1 MFTHFLAVV
10 GMKGLVFNIQRFSVN
25 DGPGIRTTVFLK
37 GCPLHCKWCHNP
49 ESISTDPQLLL
60 RDDRCIRCGECFSL
74 CKNHAVQ
81 RMNGSFVTIRDACA
95 ECGDCIEVCNAE
107 AREIAGKELTVQEVM
122 REIEKDIVFYSQSG
136 GGASFSG
143 GEPLLQHEFLMELLQ
158 ECKKKNLHTVVDTTG
173 LTSPEILERVSRFV
187 DLFLFDLKTLDDA
200 KHIEFTGVSNSQILE
215 NLKHLADLGKEV
227 IVRIPVI
234 PGVNDDPAEIRA
246 SGSFVS
252 SLGNVREIHLLP
264 YHTTGLEK
272 YRRLGMEYE
281 MHDTLPPS
289 ADDLS
294 VIVKELRNYV
304 SSVCIGG

>member
-1 MFTHFLAVV
+1 
-10 GMKGLVFNIQRFSVN
+10 MKGLIFNIQRFSVN

-49 ESISTDPQLLL
+49 ESISSNRQLLL
-60 RDDRCIRCGECFSL
+60 RDDRCIRCGDCYSL
-74 CKNHAVQ
+74 CKNHAV
-81 RMNGSFVTIRDACA
+81 RRVDGAFNTMRDACV
-95 ECGDCIEVCNAE
+95 ECGDCIEVCNSQ
-107 AREIAGKELTVQEVM
+107 AREIAGREVSVEEVLW
-122 REIEKDIVFYSQSG
+122 EIEKDIVFYDQSG

-143 GEPLLQHEFLMELLQ
+143 GEPLLQHEFLTALLH
-158 ECKKKNLHTVVDTTG
+158 ECKKKNIHTVVDTSG
-173 LTSPEILERVSRFV
+173 LSSPQILERVGEFV
-187 DLFLFDLKTLDDA
+187 DLFLFDLKTLDDE
-200 KHIEFTGVSNSQILE
+200 KHKEFTGVSNGRILE
-215 NLKHLADLGKEV
+215 NLRHLADLGKEV

-234 PGVNDDPAEIRA
+234 PGVNDDLSDIRA

-281 MHDTLPPS
+281 MRDTLPPS
-289 ADDLS
+289 ADDLNA
-294 VIVKELRNYV
+294 IVKELRNYV

>member
-1 MFTHFLAVV
+1 
-10 GMKGLVFNIQRFSVN
+10 MKGLIFNIQRFSVN

-49 ESISTDPQLLL
+49 ESISSNRQLVL
-60 RDDRCIRCGECFSL
+60 RDDRCIRCGDCFSL
-74 CKNHAVQ
+74 CKIHAV
-81 RMNGSFVTIRDACA
+81 RRVDGGFSTMRDACV
-95 ECGDCIEVCNAE
+95 ECGDCIQVCNSE
-107 AREIAGKELTVQEVM
+107 AREIAGKEVTVEEVL
-122 REIEKDIVFYSQSG
+122 REIEKDIVFYDQSG

-143 GEPLLQHEFLMELLQ
+143 GEPLLQYEFLEALLQ
-158 ECKKKNLHTVVDTTG
+158 ECRKKNIHTVVDTTG
-173 LTSPEILERVSRFV
+173 FTSPQILERVSKFV
-187 DLFLFDLKTLDDA
+187 DLFLFDLKTLDDE
-200 KHIEFTGVSNSQILE
+200 KHREFTGVSNGQILE
-215 NLKHLADLGKEV
+215 NLRHLADLGKEV
-227 IVRIPVI
+227 IVRIPII
-234 PGVNDDPAEIRA
+234 PGVNDDPSEIRA

-272 YRRLGMEYE
+272 YHRLGMEYE

-304 SSVCIGG
+304 PSVCIGG

>member
-1 MFTHFLAVV
+1 
-10 GMKGLVFNIQRFSVN
+10 
-25 DGPGIRTTVFLK
+25 DGG
-37 GCPLHCKWCHNP
+37 
-49 ESISTDPQLLL
+49 
-60 RDDRCIRCGECFSL
+60 
-74 CKNHAVQ
+74 
-81 RMNGSFVTIRDACA
+81 FVTIRDACV

-107 AREIAGKELTVQEVM
+107 AREIAGKEVSVQEVM
-122 REIEKDIVFYSQSG
+122 LEIEKDIVFFDQSG

-143 GEPLLQHEFLMELLQ
+143 GEPLLQHEFLTELLQ
-158 ECKKKNLHTVVDTTG
+158 ECKKKSIHTVVDTTG
-173 LTSPEILERVSRFV
+173 LTSPQILERVSGFV
-187 DLFLFDLKTLDDA
+187 DLFLVDLKTLNDA
-200 KHIEFTGVSNSQILE
+200 KHIEFTGVSNSQILK

-264 YHTTGLEK
+264 YHTTGFEK
-272 YRRLGMEYE
+272 YRRLGMGYE